1 MWQQI
6 STNFNYWPY
15 SSDSD
20 DEINSKKEND
30 NKAVDEAAVRQQRI
44 NDQLEKMILID
55 VVQNNEK
62 TDGFNA
68 STVEDAF
75 DFFGENSEFDIPLA
89 YRKLLEHKVLK
100 RLSEYVYSN
109 TAENYG
115 LPLCIKLFS
124 DYIFVGFSLGV
135 VRIFDIKSGEEIKKL
150 IPK

>member
-1 MWQQI
+1 
-6 STNFNYWPY
+6 
-15 SSDSD
+15 
-20 DEINSKKEND
+20 
-30 NKAVDEAAVRQQRI
+30 
-44 NDQLEKMILID
+44 MILID

-100 RLSEYVYSN
+100 RLSEYVYN
-109 TAENYG
+109 NKVENYG